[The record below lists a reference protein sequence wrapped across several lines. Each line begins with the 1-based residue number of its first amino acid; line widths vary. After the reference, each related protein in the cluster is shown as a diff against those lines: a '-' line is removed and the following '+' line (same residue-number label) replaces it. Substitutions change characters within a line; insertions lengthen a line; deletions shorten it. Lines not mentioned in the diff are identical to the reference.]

1 MHRVN
6 WSALENEAAA
16 LLQQYLRIDTS
27 NPPGHELQAARW
39 WAEQAAGL
47 GIETTIQPVGEGRA
61 NFIARFPAAVEKVH
75 PPLLL
80 THHMDVVPADE
91 TAWHYPPFRGVMAD
105 GFIYGRG
112 ALDIKSL
119 GILHWLALKAHWLH
133 GSRFNRDIYFV
144 ALSDEEVASQGVKT
158 LLRDIYYRSLWHNA
172 TVWNEGGLGI
182 IDNTLGRTLFTVAV
196 SEKQLLWLKLIAH
209 GRGGHGSA
217 PHRQNAN
224 LILVEALHRVA
235 QWKRSPTLTPVAKA
249 MLEAIANNLP
259 RPLQRFWQEI
269 NHVPGGGKV
278 LQYWLRDPLLRS
290 VLYDTISINVIR
302 GGGTVNMIPR
312 RAEAVLDCRLL
323 PSTDSAQFI
332 LELNHLIN
340 DERVELEVIEAP
352 SPSGVTP
359 WDTPFF
365 ESLREILLD
374 VVPDALIVPALLS
387 GVSDSRFFR
396 ANRMDVYGIHPIIVE
411 QKDAQS
417 IHGADERISLTN
429 LRMGA
434 QVIYN
439 LLNQYDVS
447 ERTQSVSVQVQ

>member
-6 WSALENEAAA
+6 WSALENEAAT
-16 LLQQYLRIDTS
+16 LLQQYLRINTS
-27 NPPGHELQAARW
+27 NPPGNELTTAHW

-47 GIETTIQPVGEGRA
+47 DIETIIQPITESRA
-61 NFIARFPAAVEKVH
+61 NFIAHFPAGSKKAH

-91 TAWHYPPFRGVMAD
+91 TAWQYPPFRGVVAD

-119 GILHWLALKAHWLH
+119 GVIHWLALKTHWLH
-133 GSRFNRDIYFV
+133 GSKFNRDIYFV
-144 ALSDEEVASQGVKT
+144 ALADEEVASQGIKT
-158 LLRDIYYRSLWHNA
+158 LLGDIYYRSLWHNA

-182 IDNTLGRTLFTVAV
+182 IDNTLGHTLFTVAV

-209 GRGGHGSA
+209 GRGGHGSV

-224 LILVEALHRVA
+224 LILLEALHRIA
-235 QWKRSPTLTPVAKA
+235 LWKRSPKLTPVAKA

-259 RPLQRFWQEI
+259 QPWQRFWQKI

-302 GGGTVNMIPR
+302 GGATVNVIPR

-323 PSTDSAQFI
+323 PCTDSAQFM
-332 LELNHLIN
+332 LELSNLIN
-340 DERVELEVIEAP
+340 DKRIEMEVIETP
-352 SPSGVTP
+352 SPSSVTP
-359 WDTPFF
+359 WDTPFYK
-365 ESLREILLD
+365 SLREILLD

-396 ANRMDVYGIHPIIVE
+396 ASQMDVYGIHPIIVE
-411 QKDAQS
+411 QRDIQS
-417 IHGADERISLTN
+417 IHGANERISLTN

-434 QVIYN
+434 QIIYN
-439 LLNQYDVS
+439 LLNQY
-447 ERTQSVSVQVQ
+447 EL